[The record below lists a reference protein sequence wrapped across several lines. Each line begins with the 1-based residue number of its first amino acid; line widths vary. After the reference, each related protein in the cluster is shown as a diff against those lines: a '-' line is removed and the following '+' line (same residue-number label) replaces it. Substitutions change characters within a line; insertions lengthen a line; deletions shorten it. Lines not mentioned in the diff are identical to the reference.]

1 MIREELLPIR
11 SRLFVAL
18 ITVFIIL
25 TIIVSSNALDEMD
38 NNATRAMVEKTGNP
52 IIDMIMIIFSTA
64 SDIFPFYFSPL
75 IIISIILLIKRRSRK
90 VGAILLISI
99 VVGIFI
105 VAQLK
110 LGIDRDRPDYEFKP
124 NVGFEYEYELDTL
137 GRFKGSYPSGHATWS
152 SIFAYIIA
160 YKIRYYRIK
169 GIKVSYLLWIFPIMV
184 SISRIYIGAHYPTD
198 VIGGMLLGIII
209 ANTTARLLKIDL
221 PISKNY

>member
-1 MIREELLPIR
+1 MLPIR
-11 SRLFVAL
+11 SILFLAL
-18 ITVFIIL
+18 VTSFIAL
-25 TIIVSSNALDEMD
+25 TIIVSSNTIDDLD
-38 NNATRAMVEKTGNP
+38 NNATRVMIESTGNG

-75 IIISIILLIKRRSRK
+75 IIIAIILLVKRKSRK
-90 VGAILLISI
+90 TGAILLVSL
-99 VVGIFI
+99 VVGVVI
-105 VAQLK
+105 VSQLK
-110 LGIDRDRPDYEFKP
+110 LGIDRDRPEYEFEP

-160 YKIRYYRIK
+160 YKLRYHRIK
-169 GIKVSYLLWIFPIMV
+169 GIKASYLLWIFPIMV

-209 ANTTARLLKIDL
+209 ANTTASLLKIDL